1 MLSVTLT
8 ILYWI
13 MESLLWKMHH
23 SEKHTELHSLIFVL
37 KYWAKPE
44 HYYPFCAKL
53 LRRIYYKGVTII
65 LYKIYLLLG
74 ASISEL
80 YIHLIMMVWRKCIQL
95 CVCVYICI
103 HVRLSGM
110 NIMGMRTKR
119 VVVIWMSA
127 LCMLSSE
134 LVHACRP
141 KERASLGAMRQNEQ
155 GHGY

>member
-13 MESLLWKMHH
+13 MESLLWKMYH

-80 YIHLIMMVWRKCIQL
+80 YIWSWWFGESAFN
-95 CVCVYICI
+95 CVSVCTSV

-110 NIMGMRTKR
+110 NVMGMRTKR
-119 VVVIWMSA
+119 VVVIWLSS

-155 GHGY
+155 GHRY